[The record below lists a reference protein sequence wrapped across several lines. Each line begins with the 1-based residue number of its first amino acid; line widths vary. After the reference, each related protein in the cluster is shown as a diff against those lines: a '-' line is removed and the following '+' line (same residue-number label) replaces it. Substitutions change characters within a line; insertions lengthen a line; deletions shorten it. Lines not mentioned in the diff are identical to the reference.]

1 MKSDKI
7 KMISTGQ
14 KHSLIYLKGGELYGY
29 GNTDQGN
36 FYFYYIIL
44 FYYFIFFF
52 CFFFFIIIGQ
62 IGFEPTEESLEK
74 PKLIMKQKIKM
85 VCCGQYFSIIYLK
98 NGNLMGFGA
107 NGSKL
112 ISNFNFKLLIII
124 LTFIF
129 IYFYFYLFCFIF
141 ILFFY
146 LFYFLKLF

>member
-1 MKSDKI
+1 METQI
-7 KMISTGQ
+7 KVIF
-14 KHSLIYLKGGELYGY
+14 I
-29 GNTDQGN
+29 
-36 FYFYYIIL
+36 FIIL
-44 FYYFIFFF
+44 FYFITLFFF
-52 CFFFFIIIGQ
+52 VFFFFFLLYFCFYFYFLFFILGQ